1 MHQHPIIRAE
11 LAREHVKDLM
21 RDGAQP
27 PVSSSEPE
35 RVRRPRLLGRFAFR
49 RVRLP
54 LVRAAA
60 RQRS

>member
-11 LAREHVKDLM
+11 LVREHVKDLM

-35 RVRRPRLLGRFAFR
+35 RVRRPRLLGRFFR
-49 RVRLP
+49 RVRLS
-54 LVRAAA
+54 LVPPAA
-60 RQRS
+60 RQRA